1 MTAMRRRWNLNIHY
15 HRIVLDSIPDGATTA
30 LDVGSGD
37 GLLTFDLA
45 AKGLDVVGI
54 DSDIASIERARADS
68 ACSARTTFLLG
79 DVFTQP
85 FEPGSFDLVASSAM
99 LHHVDA
105 QAGLRR
111 MAELVRPGGTVSV
124 VGFANPS
131 GPADWAHIAAGFLL
145 TRARGALGHY
155 WEHHA
160 PIRWPPP
167 LTMNEMRALAESEMP
182 GATFGRAM
190 AHRYTIVWSR
200 PAS

>member
-1 MTAMRRRWNLNIHY
+1 MRRRWNLNILY
-15 HRIVLDSIPDGATTA
+15 HRIVLDSIPDAATTA
-30 LDVGSGD
+30 LDVGSGA

-54 DSDIASIERARADS
+54 DSDIASVERARADS
-68 ACSARTTFLLG
+68 ACSARNTFLLG

-85 FEPGSFDLVASSAM
+85 FEPGSFDLVASGAM

-105 QAGLRR
+105 RAGLRR
-111 MAELVRPGGTVSV
+111 MAELVRPGGTVAV

-145 TRARGALGHY
+145 TRVRGALGHY

-167 LTMNEMRALAESEMP
+167 LTMTEMRALAESEMP

>member
-15 HRIVLDSIPDGATTA
+15 HRIILDSIPDGATTA

-54 DSDIASIERARADS
+54 DSDIASVERARADS
-68 ACSARTTFLLG
+68 ASSARTTFLLG

-105 QAGLRR
+105 R
-111 MAELVRPGGTVSV
+111 
-124 VGFANPS
+124 
-131 GPADWAHIAAGFLL
+131 AAPHG
-145 TRARGALGHY
+145 
-155 WEHHA
+155 
-160 PIRWPPP
+160 
-167 LTMNEMRALAESEMP
+167 
-182 GATFGRAM
+182 
-190 AHRYTIVWSR
+190 
-200 PAS
+200 